1 MSEKDLARVD
11 RHENELLKLALAKD
25 IGIDVMESLLAMA
38 QKVREEEA
46 RSAWHLAMAEFQ
58 MSVPEIVK
66 NKTATIK
73 TKAGYSFEY
82 SYASLDAV
90 IAAVRPALA
99 GVGLSITFDVKPHA
113 NGMEVTCIVGHAG
126 GHRERCPVIIP
137 ISTDNFNAA
146 QSVASA
152 MTYGRRLSCLCALG
166 LAPEDFDDD
175 GVGTGSEEVKAP
187 KSSAKV
193 AASRAAKVAAKAA
206 PVSRDEELDGLPIW
220 RGLIVNM
227 VPVEGVGTN
236 KKPYKIFVFHTE
248 DGKKFG
254 TFSESLSTSIMK
266 HDFNEEIE
274 IVYGVNPSG
283 NMTIE
288 ECRMGPFA

>member
-1 MSEKDLARVD
+1 VSDKDLARVD
-11 RHENELLKLALAKD
+11 RHENELLKMALDKNV
-25 IGIDVMESLLAMA
+25 GIDVMERLLAMA

-175 GVGTGSEEVKAP
+175 GAGTGPDEGKAP

-206 PVSRDEELDGLPIW
+206 PASRDEQLDGLPIW
-220 RGLIVNM
+220 RGLLDTMI
-227 VPVEGVGTN
+227 PVEGVGTN
-236 KKPYKIFVFHTE
+236 KKPYKIFVFHTK

-254 TFSESLSTSIMK
+254 TFSESLAASIMR
-266 HDFNEEIE
+266 HDFNEEVE
-274 IVYGVNPSG
+274 ITYGVNNSG
-283 NMTIE
+283 NMTLE

>member
-1 MSEKDLARVD
+1 VSEKDLARVD

-175 GVGTGSEEVKAP
+175 GAGTGEVADKP

-206 PVSRDEELDGLPIW
+206 PSSRDEELDGLPIW
-220 RGLIVNM
+220 RGKIVNM
-227 VPVEGVGTN
+227 IPVEGVGTN

-274 IVYGVNPSG
+274 IVYGVNSSG